1 MCGTSK
7 YFSYSDVARGQPG
20 QNCTIAI
27 EKFMDEVARKAA
39 GTYWTFSSVLF
50 LFFCLHHLV
59 RIQKGT
65 PPPNRISLTLERR
78 KVIIIL
84 Y

>member
-50 LFFCLHHLV
+50 LFFVYITWFAYRKEHHHQIESPLLW
-59 RIQKGT
+59 RDAK
-65 PPPNRISLTLERR
+65 
-78 KVIIIL
+78 
-84 Y
+84 